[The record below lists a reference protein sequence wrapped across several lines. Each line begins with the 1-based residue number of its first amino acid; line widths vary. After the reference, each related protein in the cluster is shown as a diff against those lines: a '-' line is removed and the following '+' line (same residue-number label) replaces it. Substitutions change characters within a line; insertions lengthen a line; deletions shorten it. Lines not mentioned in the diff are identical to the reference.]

1 MRSAVARLPNSAMT
15 ADSDEIRGT
24 LANFIDQAVRRQGL
38 SEEVLLGAGSL
49 VTPGQSL
56 SAASLYRGRPARRVR
71 GLEPRELEMLGY
83 MSAHYVRLKDEYLVG

>member
-1 MRSAVARLPNSAMT
+1 
-15 ADSDEIRGT
+15 
-24 LANFIDQAVRRQGL
+24 
-38 SEEVLLGAGSL
+38 
-49 VTPGQSL
+49 L